1 LVQLER
7 QITMGLDLASEV
19 GVHGGLRGR
28 AHSDRLLQVGLS
40 TFCDPGDLSREAL
53 NVLLLSLKVVRADE
67 DGEVG
72 VPNFESLDLVVEPGF
87 DRLPNGVR
95 GGLKDVANLPSV
107 SVIAFEDD
115 GAHAYQPATCD

>member
-1 LVQLER
+1 
-7 QITMGLDLASEV
+7 MGLDLASEV

-40 TFCDPGDLSREAL
+40 TFCDPGDLGRETL

-72 VPNFESLDLVVEPGF
+72 VADFESLDLVVEPGF
-87 DRLPNGVR
+87 DRLPDGVR
-95 GGLKDVANLPSV
+95 GGFEDVAKFPSV
-107 SVIAFEDD
+107 SLIAFEGD
-115 GAHAYQPATCD
+115 GARTSQRPATISDNSLIMLK